1 MRHEIKKHTWMFP
14 SQNINLNTD
23 NYIAKKPSEKIR
35 EDIVEDL
42 VKAVSESFDEL
53 IDWFEKL

>member
-14 SQNINLNTD
+14 GQNINLNTD